1 MTTTR
6 PPRSA
11 TRMGGYA
18 VGFFFFWLICNVSS
32 LVTLY
37 LVRTAH
43 PELPETDDSQDG
55 VRSKE

>member
-1 MTTTR
+1 
-6 PPRSA
+6 
-11 TRMGGYA
+11 MGGYA

-43 PELPETDDSQDG
+43 PELTETDDSQDG